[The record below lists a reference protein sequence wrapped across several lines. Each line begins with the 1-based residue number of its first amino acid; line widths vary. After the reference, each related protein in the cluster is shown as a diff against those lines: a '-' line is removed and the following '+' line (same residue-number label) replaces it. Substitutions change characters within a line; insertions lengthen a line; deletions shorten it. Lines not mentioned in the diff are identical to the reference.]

1 MSYQK
6 PKVLAENKKNGLYLI
21 PCAPVVPTKDSM
33 IFCKSL
39 PSWFYLI
46 FFIDLLESFNFYID
60 KVKNLHSSNIL
71 NYYCVLF

>member
-39 PSWFYLI
+39 PS
-46 FFIDLLESFNFYID
+46 
-60 KVKNLHSSNIL
+60 
-71 NYYCVLF
+71 